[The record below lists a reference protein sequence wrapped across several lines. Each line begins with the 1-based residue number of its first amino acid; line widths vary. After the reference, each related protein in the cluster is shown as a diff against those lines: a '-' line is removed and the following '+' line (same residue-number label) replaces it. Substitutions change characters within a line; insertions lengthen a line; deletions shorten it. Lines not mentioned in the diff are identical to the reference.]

1 MNVIDTRIPK
11 AEVPV
16 GTAGKAGARGGLLT
30 RWIPQSR
37 LFRKYAALLALL
49 VTTALIA
56 ASALGMSFLWQ
67 TQKAALGR
75 LQKEKATGA
84 ANQIAQFVKEIEG
97 QVGWTTHAALVGGTA
112 GAEQR
117 RFDFIRLLRQVPAI
131 TELSYID
138 ATGTEQLRISRL
150 AMDQI
155 ASKADLSNDPKF
167 TQARAKRIW
176 TGPVYFHKESEPY
189 MTMAV
194 SGAARSAGVTGAE
207 VNLKFIWDVVSAIQ
221 IGRQGQAFVA
231 DETGRLIAHPDIS
244 LVLRKTDLSKLPL
257 FTQARSEP
265 AFPAPGQAT
274 PEWHTGQNYAGR
286 EVLSAHAAIPQL
298 GWTVFV
304 EVPTSEALQ
313 PIYEQAK
320 RMAWLVLGG
329 IGLAGL
335 SGLWFAGKMA
345 QPIQALRAGAVQL
358 GSGDLSQRIEVRTG
372 DELEAL
378 AGEFNAMAGRLQESY
393 AGLEQKVETRTAEL
407 TQSLEYQTAISDVL
421 SVISRSP
428 GAIQPVLERI
438 VETSARLARADI
450 SSISTPN
457 EDGIF
462 QPTTSY
468 GVSADWLDYTRKNPF
483 PKGRGGLIG
492 RTALEARTVHMHDCL
507 ADPEFSLTEHV
518 KVGGFRTMLG
528 IPLLRQGTPIG
539 VIGLT
544 RARVEPFS
552 DAEIGLVETF
562 ADQAVIAIENARLFE
577 AEQTRTKE
585 LTRILEYQTA
595 TSEVLSSSAARRPMS
610 DPSSEPFWT
619 ARFVSA
625 GPIKAVSI
633 KSRMGRSP

>member
-1 MNVIDTRIPK
+1 MNVVDTRIPK
-11 AEVPV
+11 AEAP
-16 GTAGKAGARGGLLT
+16 AGATGKVGARARMGAIAKSWL
-30 RWIPQSR
+30 PQSR

-49 VTTALIA
+49 VTTGLIA

-138 ATGTEQLRISRL
+138 AAGIEQLKISRL

-167 TQARAKRIW
+167 VQARAQRIW

-221 IGRQGQAFVA
+221 IGRANTSGGGQAFVA

-257 FTQARSEP
+257 FTQARAEP
-265 AFPAPGQAT
+265 PFPTPGQDK
-274 PEWHTGQNYAGR
+274 PEWKTGQDYAGR
-286 EVLSAHAAIPQL
+286 EVLSAHAAIPSL

-304 EVPTSEALQ
+304 EVPVSEALQ
-313 PIYEQAK
+313 PVYDQAK

-358 GSGDLSQRIEVRTG
+358 GSGGGLEERTG
-372 DELEAL
+372 RSAHPTNRHV
-378 AGEFNAMAGRLQESY
+378 A
-393 AGLEQKVETRTAEL
+393 
-407 TQSLEYQTAISDVL
+407 AIRFL
-421 SVISRSP
+421 IRRHSV
-428 GAIQPVLERI
+428 
-438 VETSARLARADI
+438 
-450 SSISTPN
+450 
-457 EDGIF
+457 
-462 QPTTSY
+462 
-468 GVSADWLDYTRKNPF
+468 
-483 PKGRGGLIG
+483 
-492 RTALEARTVHMHDCL
+492 
-507 ADPEFSLTEHV
+507 
-518 KVGGFRTMLG
+518 
-528 IPLLRQGTPIG
+528 
-539 VIGLT
+539 
-544 RARVEPFS
+544 RV
-552 DAEIGLVETF
+552 
-562 ADQAVIAIENARLFE
+562 
-577 AEQTRTKE
+577 
-585 LTRILEYQTA
+585 
-595 TSEVLSSSAARRPMS
+595 
-610 DPSSEPFWT
+610 
-619 ARFVSA
+619 
-625 GPIKAVSI
+625 
-633 KSRMGRSP
+633 